1 MTNLVKPRRGQGL
14 VQIFSFR
21 VYFEWT
27 FYTNTFIRSL
37 WRECVDRVKCNF
49 KMGVWLAV
57 KTQRGLNSSSTS
69 RACEMEAN
77 SSFGDLSFRF
87 IGEGDTIDKIELSST
102 KMGVQTTT
110 PISVCN
116 QFGAFSV
123 EIFIRVPEE
132 EMDTNPKS
140 SSIQGAMCIFSH
152 DGKCKR
158 ARTAKQERPG

>member
-1 MTNLVKPRRGQGL
+1 
-14 VQIFSFR
+14 
-21 VYFEWT
+21 
-27 FYTNTFIRSL
+27 
-37 WRECVDRVKCNF
+37 
-49 KMGVWLAV
+49 MGVWLAV
-57 KTQRGLNSSSTS
+57 KTRRRLNSSSTS

-77 SSFGDLSFRF
+77 SSFGDLSFCF
-87 IGEGDTIDKIELSST
+87 IGDGDTIDKIELSST

-140 SSIQGAMCIFSH
+140 SSKERCAFFLMMGNANERGRPNKK
-152 DGKCKR
+152 DP
-158 ARTAKQERPG
+158 ARNSLDEIHNELLDYYKSGLCASTARQRD